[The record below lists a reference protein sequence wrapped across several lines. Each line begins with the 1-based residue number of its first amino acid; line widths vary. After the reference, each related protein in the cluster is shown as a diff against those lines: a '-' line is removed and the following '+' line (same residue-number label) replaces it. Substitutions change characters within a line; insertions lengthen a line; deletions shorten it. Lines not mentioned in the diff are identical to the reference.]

1 MEQKWSW
8 YLIADLKT
16 WSDNAES
23 RSPLEHFDSFETM
36 KARFMELRSQPY
48 NSEIALNPN
57 GFPYARLTVGIE
69 RKNGMSAL
77 DILQVRNG
85 QNYLVDDF
93 TRMEKPRDDP
103 EVMSMLSR
111 VANEIG
117 FDRVRPYAKTAEGTW
132 RAMPDMPFS
141 KWDNKYF
148 PVERSTGSVREVDPM
163 ER

>member
-8 YLIADLKT
+8 YLIEDLKT
-16 WSDNAES
+16 WSENAEN
-23 RSPLEHFDSFETM
+23 RSPFEHFDSFETM

-48 NSEIALNPN
+48 NSEIALNPS
-57 GFPYARLTVGIE
+57 GFPYARLTLGIE
-69 RKNGMSAL
+69 SMDGMSSA

-93 TRMEKPRDDP
+93 TRMEQLRDDS
-103 EVMSMLSR
+103 EVMEMLSQ
-111 VANEIG
+111 VADEIG
-117 FDRVRPYAKTAEGTW
+117 FDRVRPYEKTLEGTY

-141 KWDNKYF
+141 RWDNKYF
-148 PVERSTGSVREVDPM
+148 PVERSSGNIREVDVL

>member
-1 MEQKWSW
+1 MEQNWSW
-8 YLIADLKT
+8 YLISDLKT
-16 WSDNAES
+16 WSENAEN
-23 RSPLEHFDSFETM
+23 RSPLEHFNSFEAV

-69 RKNGMSAL
+69 HKDGMSSV

-93 TRMEKPRDDP
+93 TRMEQPCNDP

-117 FDRVRPYAKTAEGTW
+117 FDRIRPYGKTMEGTY
-132 RAMPDMPFS
+132 RAMPDIPFS
-141 KWDNKYF
+141 RWDNKYF
-148 PVERSTGSVREVDPM
+148 PVERSSGSVRDVDPFV
-163 ER
+163 R

>member
-1 MEQKWSW
+1 MEQQWSW
-8 YLIADLKT
+8 YLIEDLKT
-16 WSDNAES
+16 WFENAEN

-36 KARFMELRSQPY
+36 KARFMVLRSQPY
-48 NSEIALNPN
+48 NSEIALNPS

-69 RKNGMSAL
+69 RKDGMSSA

-85 QNYLVDDF
+85 QNFLVDDF
-93 TRMEKPRDDP
+93 TRMESLCDNP

-111 VANEIG
+111 VETEIG
-117 FDRVRPYAKTAEGTW
+117 FDRVRPYEKTLEGTY

-141 KWDNKYF
+141 RWDNKYF
-148 PVERSTGSVREVDPM
+148 PAARFTGSVREVDPM